1 MKKYIKMT
9 GKALAA
15 LAMSALVVIVSSCGQ
30 KDNEVWYS
38 DVPYIYGAQDHA
50 ATLEL
55 GQTLQLSAN
64 DLEGTGVEWFTSNE
78 DVATVSADGLVTAVN
93 LGTATITVYPKDY
106 TGSNGN
112 YVVITVVDLSLAL
125 VKDDIDQSEAE

>member
-1 MKKYIKMT
+1 MT

-15 LAMSALVVIVSSCGQ
+15 LAMLALVVVISSCGQ

-38 DVPYIYGAQDHA
+38 DVPYIHGAQNHA

-55 GQTLQLSAN
+55 GQTLQLSAS
-64 DLEGTGVEWFTSNE
+64 DLEGSGVDWFSSDEN
-78 DVATVSADGLVTAVN
+78 VATVSENGLVTAVS
-93 LGTATITVYPKDY
+93 LGEATITVFPKVY

-112 YVVITVVDLSLAL
+112 YVVITVVDLSIAL
-125 VKDDIDQSEAE
+125 VKDKIDQSEAE